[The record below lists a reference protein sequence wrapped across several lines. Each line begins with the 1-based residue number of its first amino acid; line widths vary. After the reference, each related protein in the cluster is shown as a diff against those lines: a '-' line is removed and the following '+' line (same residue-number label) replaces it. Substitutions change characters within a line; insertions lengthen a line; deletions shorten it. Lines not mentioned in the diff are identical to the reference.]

1 MNMTL
6 ESIFNMNREKNMN
19 IKIFINFRHFL
30 GTSQYLAIIYPKQGS
45 TLNSKERKMISASS
59 STNPESF
66 IGIGDGDRKRGTDPM
81 ELPTAFRSFL
91 NIINNSQ
98 FDHI

>member
-1 MNMTL
+1 MAL
-6 ESIFNMNREKNMN
+6 DSIFNMNREKNMH
-19 IKIFINFRHFL
+19 IKIFINFRRFF

-66 IGIGDGDRKRGTDPM
+66 IEIGDNRVLGGTDPM
-81 ELPTAFRSFL
+81 ELPNADIDRV
-91 NIINNSQ
+91 
-98 FDHI
+98 FDALHFGVYFVKI

>member
-6 ESIFNMNREKNMN
+6 ESILNMNREK
-19 IKIFINFRHFL
+19 KYEHQIFIKFRRFF

-66 IGIGDGDRKRGTDPM
+66 IEIGDGDRKRGTDPM
-81 ELPTAFRSFL
+81 ELPSFRSRSR
-91 NIINNSQ
+91 N
-98 FDHI
+98 

>member
-6 ESIFNMNREKNMN
+6 ESIFNMNREKHMN
-19 IKIFINFRHFL
+19 IKIFINFRHFF
-30 GTSQYLAIIYPKQGS
+30 GTSQYLAIISAKQGS

-66 IGIGDGDRKRGTDPM
+66 IEIGDTRVLGGTDPM
-81 ELPTAFRSFL
+81 ELPSIENVL
-91 NIINNSQ
+91 S
-98 FDHI
+98 